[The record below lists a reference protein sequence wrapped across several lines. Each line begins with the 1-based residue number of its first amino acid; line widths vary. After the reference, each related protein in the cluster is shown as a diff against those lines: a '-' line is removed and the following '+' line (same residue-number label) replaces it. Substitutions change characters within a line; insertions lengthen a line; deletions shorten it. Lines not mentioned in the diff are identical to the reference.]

1 MAVRAAAAATRPPD
15 AQGAPALCVLVVFA
29 SSPITPSATGPSVA
43 PSASASASSL
53 GTSAPAVASSTTSS
67 PVPTPQSSPV
77 LGGTNGGLPA
87 SIDGQP
93 VLPLPAAA
101 RALTAST
108 TDRPVLVG
116 GWFHRDG
123 PAWWCPASGN
133 DPPWGTCLRFALYQQ
148 PTGVIADTIRGPVWW
163 YGQPPTET
171 MLVFLGS
178 LLIDQIGPYTAN
190 RPVVLS
196 IHTHDP
202 ACVQG
207 LKILG
212 EDCRSQPV
220 VDAVIWAGTPR

>member
-1 MAVRAAAAATRPPD
+1 M
-15 AQGAPALCVLVVFA
+15 
-29 SSPITPSATGPSVA
+29 
-43 PSASASASSL
+43 
-53 GTSAPAVASSTTSS
+53 
-67 PVPTPQSSPV
+67 
-77 LGGTNGGLPA
+77 LGGMNGGLPA
-87 SIDGQP
+87 TIDGQP
-93 VLPLPAAA
+93 VLLLPAAA

-108 TDRPVLVG
+108 TDRSVLVG

-148 PTGVIADTIRGPVWW
+148 PTGVIADTIRGPVWL
-163 YGQPPTET
+163 YGQPPAET
-171 MLVFLGS
+171 MLVYPGS
-178 LLIDQIGPYTAN
+178 LLIDQIAPYAAN

-207 LKILG
+207 LRILG

-220 VDAVIWAGTPR
+220 VDAVIWVGTPR